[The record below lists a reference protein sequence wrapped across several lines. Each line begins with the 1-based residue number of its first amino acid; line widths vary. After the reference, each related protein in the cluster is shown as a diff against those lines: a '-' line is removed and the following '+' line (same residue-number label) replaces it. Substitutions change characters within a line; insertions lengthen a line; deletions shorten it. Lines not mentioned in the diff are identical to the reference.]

1 MSVSKKGQQRTI
13 AKILLDFQ
21 HIFRHLKKKLW
32 GLCWDF
38 FALQFNFD
46 LCWHCRIQLLTDKI
60 SFIISYQLRAKK
72 EKSLFISG
80 SFFSSF
86 SDFEIEVLH
95 REVDGGFA
103 EMKVCRVALSYCFLH
118 SLSEKMNEKYGIWL
132 ILNSQSNFQPPNPS
146 IIQDFRGFFNFAF
159 NFLDHFKIT
168 REFSKQFFL
177 TAIEAQ
183 ESWRHEIWSVPQKI

>member
-1 MSVSKKGQQRTI
+1 
-13 AKILLDFQ
+13 
-21 HIFRHLKKKLW
+21 
-32 GLCWDF
+32 
-38 FALQFNFD
+38 
-46 LCWHCRIQLLTDKI
+46 LTDKI

-118 SLSEKMNEKYGIWL
+118 SLSEKMNEKYGI
-132 ILNSQSNFQPPNPS
+132 
-146 IIQDFRGFFNFAF
+146 
-159 NFLDHFKIT
+159 
-168 REFSKQFFL
+168 
-177 TAIEAQ
+177 
-183 ESWRHEIWSVPQKI
+183 